1 MLRKLFSMSLL
12 AGGSWMAIES
22 LNAFASDDAAVRKV
36 PVNVFQDEKAAAAG
50 NSPEQH
56 SPPTTRETVGGRRDY
71 RREMQYDS
79 SILQIRSQLHGIARP
94 EQNAVMTSILPG
106 RIMTIHV
113 TEGSTVQSGEQ
124 LVSLDDRLAQAQVN
138 AARIEAERVGV
149 LKRSEL
155 AMKQAQR
162 RLQRLQQ
169 ASLKTPTAAFEI
181 EELQSLMEQ
190 AAAERDSAAEAQA
203 IATANL
209 KLAEEQLRRN
219 TLFAPFEGVVVQIH
233 QKAGATVDP
242 SLPVIT
248 LSNLQHLEVEMY
260 VPVDRFGTLQPGST
274 IQIQA
279 GAPVLRQL
287 PATVSSVSPV
297 IESSSNTFRCVLL
310 IENRDGSLP
319 AGFSVTLP
327 DQTQEQPGQVTLR
340 QNNQH

>member
-1 MLRKLFSMSLL
+1 MLRKLVSISLL
-12 AGGSWMAIES
+12 AGGGWVATES
-22 LNAFASDDAAVRKV
+22 MNASAVDGGDGSKIAV
-36 PVNVFQDEKAAAAG
+36 PRYRYEMTAAAG
-50 NSPEQH
+50 NSPELP
-56 SPPTTRETVGGRRDY
+56 SPPTTRETPGGRRDY
-71 RREMQYDS
+71 RREIQYDS

-94 EQNAVMTSILPG
+94 EKNAVLTSILPG

-113 TEGSTVQSGEQ
+113 KEGSAVQTGEQ
-124 LVSLDDRLAQAQVN
+124 LVSLDDRLAQAQVI
-138 AARIEAERVGV
+138 AARIEAERSGV

-162 RLQRLQQ
+162 RLHRLQQ

-190 AAAERDSAAEAQA
+190 AAAERDSAAEAKA
-203 IATANL
+203 IASANL

-248 LSNLQHLEVEMY
+248 LSNLKRLEVEMY
-260 VPVDRFGTLQPGST
+260 VPVDRFGTLHPGST
-274 IQIQA
+274 IQVQA
-279 GAPVLRQL
+279 DAPVHRLL

-297 IESSSNTFRCVLL
+297 IDSSSNTFRCVLL
-310 IENRDGSLP
+310 IDNHDGSLP

-327 DQTQEQPGQVTLR
+327 PG
-340 QNNQH
+340 

>member
-1 MLRKLFSMSLL
+1 MLRKLFSVALL
-12 AGGSWMAIES
+12 AGGGWVAFEWMI
-22 LNAFASDDAAVRKV
+22 ASAADNGDVPQVNVTVKQFEKTAAAV
-36 PVNVFQDEKAAAAG
+36 
-50 NSPEQH
+50 NSPDLLT
-56 SPPTTRETVGGRRDY
+56 PPTTRDSVRGRRDY

-94 EQNAVMTSILPG
+94 EQNAVMTSLLPG

-113 TEGSTVQSGEQ
+113 KEGSAVQSGEQ
-124 LVSLDDRLAQAQVN
+124 LVSLDDRLAQAQVI
-138 AARIEAERVGV
+138 AARIEAERSGV

-242 SLPVIT
+242 TLPVIT
-248 LSNLQHLEVEMY
+248 LSNLQRLEVEMY
-260 VPVDRFGTLQPGST
+260 VPVDRFRTLQPGST
-274 IQIQA
+274 IQVQA
-279 GAPVLRQL
+279 EAPVLRLL

-297 IESSSNTFRCVLL
+297 IDSSSNTFRCVLL
-310 IENRDGSLP
+310 IENPDGSLP

-327 DQTQEQPGQVTLR
+327 SS
-340 QNNQH
+340 